1 MKLILASQSPR
12 RKELLSLLQT
22 DFTISPAHCDETIPE
37 QTPATQ
43 AAELLAVRKAAMVAQ
58 QHPEAVV
65 IGADTT
71 VIVENT
77 ILGKPANREECL
89 AMLRLLAG
97 RTHTVCTGVAI
108 FWAGKS
114 ISFTER
120 TAVTFFS
127 LTDDEINSYADTDEP
142 YDKAGAYGIQSSGGL
157 FVSEIHGD
165 YNNVVGL
172 PVAKL
177 NRYLKKL
184 GIIG

>member
-12 RKELLSLLQT
+12 RKELLSLLGV
-22 DFTISPAHCDETIPE
+22 DFTVSPADCDEALPE
-37 QTPATQ
+37 GTPAAQ
-43 AAELLAVRKAAMVAQ
+43 AAELLAVRKAAVLAKQ
-58 QHPEAVV
+58 NPEAVV

-71 VIVENT
+71 VIVEDT
-77 ILGKPANREECL
+77 ILGKPGDRDECC
-89 AMLRLLAG
+89 AMLKLLSG

-114 ISFTER
+114 ISFTEQ
-120 TAVTFFS
+120 TTVTFFPLS
-127 LTDDEINSYADTDEP
+127 EDEINAYADTDEP
-142 YDKAGAYGIQSSGGL
+142 YDKAGAYGIQGKAGL
-157 FVSEIHGD
+157 FVSGIHGD

-172 PVAKL
+172 PAAKL